1 MHIFTHDLYI
11 NIIYIYLKIYIYYI
25 CIYLFICLH
34 WTGEEYLAQIRTV
47 RLESLK
53 TSTASAKGVSARAPR
68 REGLGGLGMLLDDI
82 TLGNQSCQLKILY
95 K

>member
-1 MHIFTHDLYI
+1 
-11 NIIYIYLKIYIYYI
+11 
-25 CIYLFICLH
+25 
-34 WTGEEYLAQIRTV
+34 V

-53 TSTASAKGVSARAPR
+53 TSTSSAKVVSARDPR